1 MSGSVFID
9 KAKKPAAKELLAT
22 LGNGVT
28 LWNGF
33 VEYIRE
39 QYAPVSDEWK
49 FYKSWHWK
57 LSRKART
64 ICYLF
69 PQDGY
74 FSVALVLGE
83 KAVAKARESK
93 LPKTILKQLEEARV
107 YAEGRGIRVDC
118 KRASDVEHVKVLL
131 AIKMGT

>member
-1 MSGSVFID
+1 MSGSIFTD
-9 KAKKPAAKELLAT
+9 KAKKPTAKQLLNA

-28 LWNGF
+28 LWNEF
-33 VEYIRE
+33 VEYLRE
-39 QYAPVSDEWK
+39 EYAPVSDEWK

-57 LSRKART
+57 LSRKTRT

-69 PQDGY
+69 PQEGY

-83 KAVAKARESK
+83 KAVAKVRESK
-93 LPKTILKQLEEARV
+93 LPKAILKQIEEARV
-107 YAEGRGIRVDC
+107 YAEGRGIRLDC
-118 KRASDVEHVKVLL
+118 KKASDIEHVKTLL